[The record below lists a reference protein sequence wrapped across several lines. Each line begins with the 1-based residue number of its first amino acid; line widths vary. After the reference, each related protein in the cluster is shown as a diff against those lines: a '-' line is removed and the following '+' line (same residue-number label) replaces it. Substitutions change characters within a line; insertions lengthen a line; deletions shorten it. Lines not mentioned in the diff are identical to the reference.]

1 MSNVIGTAIVTGASS
16 GIGVAYAEALARRG
30 YNLILVARRKDR
42 LDTLAKKLTA
52 DTSRKVEVHVAD
64 LAKPDRI
71 RSVEKLIAGRD
82 DINVLV
88 NNAGLGALG
97 PTAKADPDVVESL
110 VLVNVLALTRLS
122 MAALQGFQK
131 RSSGTL
137 INIASVIALG
147 PAKGA
152 AAYSGSKAYVVNF
165 SRSLEMEYA
174 GSGIAVQT
182 ILPGP
187 VHSEFF
193 EQSGITQPMFPENLY
208 MTPEQLVSTSM
219 KALDM
224 KEAFCFPALH
234 DKALLDEYEAA
245 RKKFSKSSVGPGT
258 PERYAH

>member
-1 MSNVIGTAIVTGASS
+1 MKERTRDQGGPGTLTDDLVIPEIDPA
-16 GIGVAYAEALARRG
+16 
-30 YNLILVARRKDR
+30 
-42 LDTLAKKLTA
+42 TLADEPPYRA
-52 DTSRKVEVHVAD
+52 HQVWDWA
-64 LAKPDRI
+64 
-71 RSVEKLIAGRD
+71 
-82 DINVLV
+82 
-88 NNAGLGALG
+88 
-97 PTAKADPDVVESL
+97 
-110 VLVNVLALTRLS
+110 
-122 MAALQGFQK
+122 
-131 RSSGTL
+131 
-137 INIASVIALG
+137 
-147 PAKGA
+147 AKGA

-245 RKKFSKSSVGPGT
+245 RKKFSK
-258 PERYAH
+258 